1 MQKFMANVKEFL
13 TNSKEFWKS
22 LLTGVL
28 VFLTMVLFCGLLIYL
43 FQYVW
48 FLIFCGGVAILFLL
62 TMVGHMARE
71 IWKV

>member
-48 FLIFCGGVAILFLL
+48 FLILCGVVATLFLL